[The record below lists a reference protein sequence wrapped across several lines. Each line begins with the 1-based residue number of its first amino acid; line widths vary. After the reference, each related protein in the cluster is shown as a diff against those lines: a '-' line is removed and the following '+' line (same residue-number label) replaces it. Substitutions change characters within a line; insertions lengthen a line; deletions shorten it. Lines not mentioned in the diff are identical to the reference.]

1 MAGNKKNKNKNI
13 MIQGTMSGVGKS
25 WITTAL
31 CRILYQDGYKVAPFK
46 SQNMALNNYITRDGL
61 EMSRAQAIQA
71 EAAGLEPDIKMNP
84 VLLKPV
90 RDTGSEVIV
99 NGKSRGIM
107 SAKDYFKYRKNLI
120 PEILEV
126 YKNLAAENDYIIIE
140 GAGSPAEVNLKE
152 HDIVN
157 MGLAERVDAPVLLV
171 GDIDRG
177 GVFAQLYGTVEL
189 LSQSERERVRGLVVN
204 QFRGDLDLFQSGVK
218 KLEELTG
225 VPVLGVMPYLNNL
238 GLDEEDSLAP
248 VLRRENNNINIKNDN
263 KNNRL
268 DIAVIRLPRMAN
280 FTDFMPFSR
289 CKAINLRY
297 VYNLKSLGNPDMLI
311 LPDTGNVEADLKW
324 LEENDFINFI
334 NKIKAREKIIIFSV
348 GGGFEILNK
357 KINNINKNINNIDKI
372 NGLYWDG
379 GQIFG
384 TNRRGLFDNAE
395 ILKNFLKRLC
405 ERKNLNF
412 ADMGFEKTQDA
423 RQERETR
430 YNRLADAVRAAL
442 DMDKIKKIMDRDI

>member
-1 MAGNKKNKNKNI
+1 M
-13 MIQGTMSGVGKS
+13 GV
-25 WITTAL
+25 
-31 CRILYQDGYKVAPFK
+31 
-46 SQNMALNNYITRDGL
+46 
-61 EMSRAQAIQA
+61 E
-71 EAAGLEPDIKMNP
+71 
-84 VLLKPV
+84 
-90 RDTGSEVIV
+90 
-99 NGKSRGIM
+99 
-107 SAKDYFKYRKNLI
+107 
-120 PEILEV
+120 
-126 YKNLAAENDYIIIE
+126 
-140 GAGSPAEVNLKE
+140 
-152 HDIVN
+152 
-157 MGLAERVDAPVLLV
+157 
-171 GDIDRG
+171 
-177 GVFAQLYGTVEL
+177 
-189 LSQSERERVRGLVVN
+189 
-204 QFRGDLDLFQSGVK
+204 

-225 VPVLGVMPYLNNL
+225 VPVLGVVPYLNNL

-248 VLRRENNNINIKNDN
+248 VLRRENNINIKNNN

-289 CKAINLRY
+289 CAAIRLRY
-297 VYNLKSLGNPDMLI
+297 VYNIKSLGNPDMLI
-311 LPDTGNVEADLKW
+311 LPDTGNIESDLKW
-324 LEENDFINFI
+324 LEENDFINLI
-334 NKIKAREKIIIFSV
+334 NKIKAREKIIIFGV

>member
-1 MAGNKKNKNKNI
+1 MAGNQKNKNKNI

-71 EAAGLEPDIKMNP
+71 EAAGLEPDVKMNP

-99 NGKSRGIM
+99 KGKSRGVM
-107 SAKDYFKYRKNLI
+107 NAKDYFKYRENLI

-177 GVFAQLYGTVEL
+177 GVFAQLYGTVNL
-189 LSQSERERVRGLVVN
+189 LSQSERERVRGLIVN
-204 QFRGDLDLFQSGVK
+204 QFRGDLDLFQSGIE

-248 VLRRENNNINIKNDN
+248 VLRRENNININN
-263 KNNRL
+263 KNNNIL
-268 DIAVIRLPRMAN
+268 DIAVIKLPRMAN

-289 CKAINLRY
+289 CTAVKLRY
-297 VYNLKSLGNPDMLI
+297 VYNIKSLGNPDVLI
-311 LPDTGNVEADLKW
+311 LPDTGNVEADLNW
-324 LEENDFINFI
+324 L
-334 NKIKAREKIIIFSV
+334 
-348 GGGFEILNK
+348 
-357 KINNINKNINNIDKI
+357 
-372 NGLYWDG
+372 
-379 GQIFG
+379 
-384 TNRRGLFDNAE
+384 
-395 ILKNFLKRLC
+395 
-405 ERKNLNF
+405 
-412 ADMGFEKTQDA
+412 
-423 RQERETR
+423 
-430 YNRLADAVRAAL
+430 
-442 DMDKIKKIMDRDI
+442 